1 MPRKEPDILNIADAF
16 SETDK
21 RTGEV
26 VTLTPNSNN
35 TVQPVAL
42 MRLGLFVP
50 TLKSTA
56 RSQKNQMNAM
66 DVTQDLK
73 QLSLVRSE
81 GYDNIKI
88 LGARLDMDND
98 FKTWVGIIRAFAT
111 HECLGDTVTL
121 SFVEFA
127 KLCGIPS
134 VRLSSKLRSRLDAS
148 LTRIASNTLTFTSKG
163 GENYTTHLVQSA
175 KYSIKKDTVTLQA
188 DPKIFELY
196 QFDRKVL
203 LQLKAINELAR
214 KESAQALY
222 TFIESLPPKPAPIS
236 MARLRAR
243 LNLTSR
249 VITQNATVRKAME
262 QLKEIGYLD
271 YTETRRGSSVYF
283 WVHYRH
289 PKLRPAEL
297 PLSNSD
303 LIDDEIDD
311 YDDLDLDP
319 GVIDVSLPEP
329 MIEEENSELVMVSRE
344 EKELL
349 NKIRKQKKL

>member
-1 MPRKEPDILNIADAF
+1 M
-16 SETDK
+16 
-21 RTGEV
+21 
-26 VTLTPNSNN
+26 
-35 TVQPVAL
+35 
-42 MRLGLFVP
+42 
-50 TLKSTA
+50 
-56 RSQKNQMNAM
+56 
-66 DVTQDLK
+66 
-73 QLSLVRSE
+73 
-81 GYDNIKI
+81 
-88 LGARLDMDND
+88 
-98 FKTWVGIIRAFAT
+98 
-111 HECLGDTVTL
+111 
-121 SFVEFA
+121 
-127 KLCGIPS
+127 
-134 VRLSSKLRSRLDAS
+134 
-148 LTRIASNTLTFTSKG
+148 
-163 GENYTTHLVQSA
+163 
-175 KYSIKKDTVTLQA
+175 TLQA

-271 YTETRRGSSVYF
+271 YTETKRGSSVYF

-297 PLSNSD
+297 PLSQSG
-303 LIDDEIDD
+303 LIDDDMDD
-311 YDDLDLDP
+311 YDD
-319 GVIDVSLPEP
+319 IDSDTELMDMSLPDIIP
-329 MIEEENSELVMVSRE
+329 EEEESSELVMVSRE

-349 NKIRKQKKL
+349 NKIRKEKKG

>member
-1 MPRKEPDILNIADAF
+1 
-16 SETDK
+16 
-21 RTGEV
+21 
-26 VTLTPNSNN
+26 
-35 TVQPVAL
+35 
-42 MRLGLFVP
+42 
-50 TLKSTA
+50 
-56 RSQKNQMNAM
+56 
-66 DVTQDLK
+66 
-73 QLSLVRSE
+73 
-81 GYDNIKI
+81 
-88 LGARLDMDND
+88 
-98 FKTWVGIIRAFAT
+98 
-111 HECLGDTVTL
+111 
-121 SFVEFA
+121 
-127 KLCGIPS
+127 
-134 VRLSSKLRSRLDAS
+134 
-148 LTRIASNTLTFTSKG
+148 
-163 GENYTTHLVQSA
+163 
-175 KYSIKKDTVTLQA
+175 
-188 DPKIFELY
+188 IFELY

>member
-1 MPRKEPDILNIADAF
+1 MADKDNENKALLEPFLSVTKNN
-16 SETDK
+16 
-21 RTGEV
+21 GEV
-26 VTLTPNSNN
+26 IQLHPNKNN

-56 RSQKNQMNAM
+56 RGKSGAMASTDATKELKNL
-66 DVTQDLK
+66 T
-73 QLSLVRSE
+73 LVKAE
-81 GYDNIKI
+81 GYEKI
-88 LGARLDMDND
+88 TITGARLDMDND

-134 VRLSSKLRSRLDAS
+134 ARLSSKLRSRLDAS

-271 YTETRRGSSVYF
+271 YTETRRGTSVYF

-297 PLSNSD
+297 PLSHGG
-303 LIDDEIDD
+303 LIDDDMDD
-311 YDDLDLDP
+311 YEDLDNDP
-319 GVIDVSLPEP
+319 SIIDVNPP
-329 MIEEENSELVMVSRE
+329 AAVPEEESSELVMVSRE

-349 NKIRKQKKL
+349 NKIRKQKKR

>member
-1 MPRKEPDILNIADAF
+1 MPKKEQENNMIAEAF

-26 VTLTPNSNN
+26 INLTPNSNN

-56 RSQKNQMNAM
+56 RGQKNQLSSM
-66 DVTQDLK
+66 DVTDELK
-73 QLSLVRSE
+73 QLSIVKSE
-81 GYDNIKI
+81 GYENIKI

-98 FKTWVGIIRAFAT
+98 FKTWVGIIHAFAKYKV
-111 HECLGDTVTL
+111 LGDSVTL
-121 SFVEFA
+121 PFVDFA

-134 VRLSSKLRSRLDAS
+134 VRSSAKLRDRLDSS
-148 LTRIASNTLTFTSKG
+148 LKRIATNTISFSNKEGDT
-163 GENYTTHLVQSA
+163 YITHLVQSA
-175 KYSIKKDTVTLQA
+175 KYSVKNDSVTLQA

-196 QFDRKVL
+196 QFDKKVL
-203 LQLKAINELAR
+203 LQLRAINELSR

-222 TFIESLPPKPAPIS
+222 TFIESLPTDPAPIS

-249 VITQNATVRKAME
+249 AITQNATVRKAML

-271 YTETRRGSSVYF
+271 YTELKRGNTVYF
-283 WVHYRH
+283 AVHYRR
-289 PKLRPAEL
+289 PKLRPADL
-297 PLSNSD
+297 PLSLPD
-303 LIDDEIDD
+303 VHDDE
-311 YDDLDLDP
+311 LDNEP
-319 GVIDVSLPEP
+319 DVNEKGGE
-329 MIEEENSELVMVSRE
+329 MVMLSRE
-344 EKELL
+344 EMALL
-349 NKIRKQKKL
+349 EKIRKGKKS